1 MPILSIPKTPPRK
14 VRPALPQVDSRQR
27 YTPEEAADYLR
38 SSRWSVFKDLKEG
51 RLRAI
56 REGRRTFIPG
66 TEIIRRST
74 LPTSE
79 SAALADSPPARR
91 SPAVAAS

>member
-1 MPILSIPKTPPRK
+1 
-14 VRPALPQVDSRQR
+14 
-27 YTPEEAADYLR
+27 
-38 SSRWSVFKDLKEG
+38 VFKDLKEG

-79 SAALADSPPARR
+79 SAAA
-91 SPAVAAS
+91 